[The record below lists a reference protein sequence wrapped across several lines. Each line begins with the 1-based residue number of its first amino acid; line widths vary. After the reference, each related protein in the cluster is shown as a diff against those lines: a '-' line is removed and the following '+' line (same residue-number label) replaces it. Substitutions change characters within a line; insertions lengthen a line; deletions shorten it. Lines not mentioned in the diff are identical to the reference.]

1 MVVLLAGCPVA
12 VCGHVASTVSTVVQL
27 LVLVVGGSTQCVVC
41 KVQTVPQ
48 CLINLVCL
56 KLVGGVGHC
65 VVQTLAH
72 VVCCL
77 CTLVVDETGHLWPT
91 FSKQDG
97 TQCVTPTW
105 CCLRCHRLHKARAGP
120 EQCG

>member
-1 MVVLLAGCPVA
+1 MAASGR
-12 VCGHVASTVSTVVQL
+12 VASSVITVVQL
-27 LVLVVGGSTQCVVC
+27 LVLVVGGSSQSV
-41 KVQTVPQ
+41 TVPQ
-48 CLINLVCL
+48 CLVNLVCL
-56 KLVGGVGHC
+56 KLVGGVGRC

-97 TQCVTPTW
+97 TQCVTP
-105 CCLRCHRLHKARAGP
+105 HRMLLEVPQVAQGQSRARTMWLT
-120 EQCG
+120 